1 MENRLVLERIENLRG
16 KRTYEERKA
25 AKLGFLSL
33 YDYFE
38 DKLLRKAQANEITKE
53 SKSMI
58 KGRSTK
64 KKKQSACSCC

>member
-1 MENRLVLERIENLRG
+1 MESKLVLERIKNLRG

-33 YDYFE
+33 YDYLE
-38 DKLLRKAQANEITKE
+38 DKLLREAQADEITKE
-53 SKSMI
+53 SKPMI

>member
-16 KRTYEERKA
+16 KRAYEEKKA

-38 DKLLRKAQANEITKE
+38 DKLLREAQANEITKE
-53 SKSMI
+53 NSSIMQ
-58 KGRSTK
+58 GRSTK

>member
-16 KRTYEERKA
+16 KRAYEEKKA

-33 YDYFE
+33 YDYLE
-38 DKLLRKAQANEITKE
+38 DKLLREAQADEITKE
-53 SKSMI
+53 SKPMI